1 MSDFLTLSFIFSLL
15 LISFIALEFVAFVC
29 VCVCVCVR
37 VRACVRAVLPANFLF
52 PSITHKQCSTEMT
65 TDPI

>member
-29 VCVCVCVR
+29 VCVCVC
-37 VRACVRAVLPANFLF
+37 ACVRAVLPANFLF

>member
-29 VCVCVCVR
+29 VCVR
-37 VRACVRAVLPANFLF
+37 ARACVRAVLPANFLF

>member
-37 VRACVRAVLPANFLF
+37 AVLPANFLF